1 MRGVSIVI
9 TALSVLLLLSA
20 LPAPAAE
27 VESAPDTIVEP
38 DPSGRGIG
46 FSGTIGG
53 RSDEWRWVRARR
65 GAVPEG
71 AFIAGFEP
79 GANHYVCRAP
89 YKDGLHPGHLI
100 AGESA
105 CAINHRGREIRVKAY
120 EVLTGTA
127 EDFAWVAAAGGAAP
141 AGAFAGGAMWGQP
154 FYVCRAVIAEEFD
167 YPGKLTQRGCEVA
180 RDGVEYAKPR
190 YEALV
195 KR

>member
-1 MRGVSIVI
+1 MHGASNAI
-9 TALSVLLLLSA
+9 TALSVLLLSA

-27 VESAPDTIVEP
+27 VESAPDTIVER

-53 RSDEWRWVRARR
+53 RSDDWRWVRARR
-65 GAVPEG
+65 GEVPEG
-71 AFIAGFEP
+71 AFVAGFEP

-89 YKDGLHPGHLI
+89 YKGGLHPGYLI

-105 CAINHRGREIRVKAY
+105 CAINHQGREIRAKAY
-120 EVLTGTA
+120 GVLTGTP
-127 EDFAWVAAAGGAAP
+127 EDFVWVATAGGAAP
-141 AGAFAGGAMWGQP
+141 EGAIAGGKMGTQP

-180 RDGVEYAKPR
+180 RDGVEYAMPT
-190 YEALV
+190 YEVLV
-195 KR
+195 KP